1 MQETNTYIMWP
12 SRLKIGAKTKKGW
25 YQFAQMLLAYTA
37 CWHKLSDWRVKGGCM
52 AGAVLMTSEVE
63 AVERRK
69 SELFWLKIST
79 TIKKLGH

>member
-1 MQETNTYIMWP
+1 
-12 SRLKIGAKTKKGW
+12 
-25 YQFAQMLLAYTA
+25 
-37 CWHKLSDWRVKGGCM
+37 M